1 VLLLPSSSADDA
13 HVTEQQASAAPGP
26 LAVPLQLDVFH
37 PAAVQLPALEIA
49 AAEGA
54 RSASRVTLLDL

>member
-1 VLLLPSSSADDA
+1 MIDA
-13 HVTEQQASAAPGP
+13 VATEQQGSAGAAAPGP

-54 RSASRVTLLDL
+54 SSASRVTLLDL